1 MRAIMCH
8 DQICK
13 WYLSL
18 LHTAEGLRYM
28 ELGACLLL
36 DFLELDIRCELGQ
49 GKLTLL
55 PVYLEDGLRAVSV
68 WVSEKTMR
76 RKLTKSVTMVLTTL
90 APVSGREQF
99 CTILGLPFLSTWS
112 VKTTILVASGFPTRS
127 IAPPMPLKTFPGIM

>member
-18 LHTAEGLRYM
+18 LHTAQWFRYV

-36 DFLELDIRCELGQ
+36 DFLELDIRGKLGQ

-55 PVYLEDGLRAVSV
+55 PVYLEDGLQGVSITLHDEIV
-68 WVSEKTMR
+68 
-76 RKLTKSVTMVLTTL
+76 RK
-90 APVSGREQF
+90 
-99 CTILGLPFLSTWS
+99 
-112 VKTTILVASGFPTRS
+112 
-127 IAPPMPLKTFPGIM
+127 